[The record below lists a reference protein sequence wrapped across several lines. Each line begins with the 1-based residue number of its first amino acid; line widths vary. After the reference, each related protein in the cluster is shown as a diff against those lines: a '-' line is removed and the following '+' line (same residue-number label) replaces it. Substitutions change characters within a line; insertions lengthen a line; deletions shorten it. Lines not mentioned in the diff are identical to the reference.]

1 MRTMFVRAYFWLAA
15 VVLAA
20 PLAASAAPD
29 TGIAF
34 ITGYYQHY
42 LSMKSRAAFPIEQYY
57 SRGLRAL
64 VAENTK
70 VCATLARGDDICG
83 YGANGDVVLDAEEE
97 EPGLNFRRSAFE
109 AHRVRQDWI
118 EVSFALWPGKP
129 EMPRHRLRYR
139 LAREGRALRIDDV
152 LTERDGKFVAE
163 HSMRGLIALENAN
176 VRKGAAGLAEA
187 MQWTYIYIQ
196 GRQADRF
203 ARFAQFPLRVCE
215 AERSCVSYARG
226 DRRIVQVV
234 ARLQQAYQG
243 KDGPNPTGA
252 LTFALRDGAWWVT
265 AIDLARLRP

>member
-1 MRTMFVRAYFWLAA
+1 MPIKFVRAYIWLAA
-15 VVLAA
+15 VALVA
-20 PLAASAAPD
+20 PLTASAAPD
-29 TGIAF
+29 TGITF
-34 ITGYYQHY
+34 ITAYYQRY
-42 LSMKSRAAFPIEQYY
+42 LSMKSRSAFPIDQYY

-83 YGANGDVVLDAEEE
+83 YGASGDVILDALEE
-97 EPGLNFRRSAFE
+97 EPGLTFKRSAFE
-109 AHRVRQDWI
+109 AHRVGPDWI

-139 LAREGRALRIDDV
+139 LVREGRALRIDDV
-152 LTERDGKFVAE
+152 RTERDGKFVAE
-163 HSMRGLIALENAN
+163 HSMRELIAVENAN
-176 VRKGAAGLAEA
+176 VRKGAAGLADA

-203 ARFAQFPLRVCE
+203 ARFARFPLRVCE
-215 AERSCVSYARG
+215 AERPCVSYARG

-234 ARLQQAYQG
+234 ARLQEGYRD
-243 KDGPNPTGA
+243 KEGPNPAGA

-265 AIDLARLRP
+265 AIDLAKLR